1 MKTIWL
7 VIIYYFFYWYSL
19 WSGSFYKSRTQFYVD
34 ARYF

>member
-19 WSGSFYKSRTQFYVD
+19 WSGSF
-34 ARYF
+34 